1 MMKSFS
7 LPPLGTNTLAGHR
20 FTAMPRRIEKRE
32 PLLQGERRIGNG
44 RYDHLP
50 AFYRHANPLVDAE
63 MRLTGNRRWQTD
75 TQIVAPLFDIENGHG
90 HGMLQE

>member
-1 MMKSFS
+1 MRKVFS
-7 LPPLGTNTLAGHR
+7 LPPLGTNTPAGHR

-32 PLLQGERRIGNG
+32 PLLKGEWRIGNG
-44 RYDHLP
+44 SYHNLP
-50 AFYRHANPLVDAE
+50 AFHRHTNPLVDAQ
-63 MRLTGNRRWQTD
+63 MRLTGDCRWQTD